1 MKYKI
6 VTNKSVLRIPTKPVS
21 SIEEG
26 NEIAR
31 KIINVMNEIKHV
43 IGLSANQIGINKS
56 VSIVR
61 LEDEEPIILMNPV
74 ITEKSDQQI
83 LYKEGCVSLP
93 GKTSRTNRYVG
104 VTVTTLNSVNAIP
117 YYADVLPVTA
127 ESIVNDAGLLR
138 SVCIQHEI
146 DHLNG
151 KLMIDDDV
159 RVIAPA
165 KKSEVKFGRNQK
177 VMIQKSGETQFI
189 KYKYALELIEKENW
203 SLL

>member
-6 VTNKSVLRIPTKPVS
+6 VTNKNALRKITEPVKSV
-21 SIEEG
+21 EEG

-31 KIINVMNEIKHV
+31 KLILAMNEIKHV
-43 IGLSANQIGINKS
+43 LGLSANQIGINKS
-56 VSIVR
+56 VSVIR

-74 ITEKSDQQI
+74 VVEKSEQKVF
-83 LYKEGCVSLP
+83 YKEGCVSLP
-93 GKTSRTNRYVG
+93 GKMARTDRHVSI
-104 VTVTTLNSVNAIP
+104 TISTLNSVNDIP
-117 YYADVLPVTA
+117 YSADVLPVTA
-127 ESIVNDAGLLR
+127 ESIVNDVGLLR
-138 SVCIQHEI
+138 CVCIQHEI

-151 KLMIDDDV
+151 KLMIDKDI

-165 KKSEVKFGRNQK
+165 QKSELKFGRNQK
-177 VMIQKSGETQFI
+177 VMIQKNGETQFI